1 MARDLKY
8 LPVYHI
14 FCVWDNEAYRPD
26 MVAMYLGRNGENI
39 KRPDTCGYGCICMH
53 NRIEV
58 DENIGIDQN
67 YLEKIVML
75 ADQVIN
81 MVNAGKRC
89 PQEEIVLYHHL

>member
-14 FCVWDNEAYRPD
+14 LCVQDSDVCHPS
-26 MVAMYLGRNGENI
+26 MVARYLGRNGENI
-39 KRPDTCGYGCICMH
+39 KRPDSCLYEVICLH

-58 DENIGIDQN
+58 DKNIGNDAD
-67 YLEKIVML
+67 YLRKIAML
-75 ADQVIN
+75 ADQVIS